1 MSRTLLLFLLFYSC
15 VGYSQKITIDPA
27 LKVRSSDFKIDWPD
41 NNQNN
46 RPYNAS
52 KQYDAIYKD
61 SLVIQVV
68 HVTWTAMGLHLVIN
82 KNGKVKPKFIYY
94 DDSDNRTTL
103 HNFDSSE
110 LTINTTK
117 YKLGTVIKVKFTGK
131 IKFKGSELTLSENF
145 IHMVQNMP
153 NKEARKLKNASKNKV
168 LNTGF
173 YSLNGAFGEKYG
185 LPKYRDEDGFD
196 YYIDTD
202 SIVTLSSFTNVVP
215 ERDTLNKGDVKL
227 KFMVHEDFIKRW
239 EHIKSLKFP
248 YAFILDNK
256 VMFFATSV
264 TMENKCVIIYLQV
277 KSENETQ
284 EVVRKINKAIADAW
298 KII

>member
-1 MSRTLLLFLLFYSC
+1 MLRTLLLVLSFYSYI
-15 VGYSQKITIDPA
+15 GYSQKITVDPA
-27 LKVRSSDFKIDWPD
+27 LKVRSSDFNIDWPG
-41 NNQNN
+41 NNQDN
-46 RPYNAS
+46 RPFRAS

-68 HVTWTAMGLHLVIN
+68 HVTWTAMGLHLMIN

-94 DDSDNRTTL
+94 DDSNNETTL
-103 HNFDSSE
+103 LNFDSSE
-110 LTINTTK
+110 LTINTTR
-117 YKLGTVIKVKFTGK
+117 YKLGTVIKVKFKGK
-131 IKFKGSELTLSENF
+131 IKFKDSELTLSENF
-145 IHMVQNMP
+145 IHMVQDMP
-153 NKEARKLKNASKNKV
+153 NKETRKLKNVSKEKV

-215 ERDTLNKGDVKL
+215 EKDTLKNGGVKL
-227 KFMVHEDFIKRW
+227 KFMVHEDFMKRW
-239 EHIKSLKFP
+239 EQIKSIKFP

-256 VMFFATSV
+256 VIFFATSV
-264 TMENKCVIIYLQV
+264 TMENKSVIIDLQV
-277 KSENETQ
+277 ESEKET
-284 EVVRKINKAIADAW
+284 EEIVRKINKAIADAW